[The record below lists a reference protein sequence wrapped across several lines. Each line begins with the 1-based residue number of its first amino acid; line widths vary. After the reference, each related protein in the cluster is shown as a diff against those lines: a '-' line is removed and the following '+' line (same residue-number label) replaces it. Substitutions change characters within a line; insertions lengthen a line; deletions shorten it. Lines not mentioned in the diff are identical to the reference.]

1 MDQVHNNVHDLIVIV
16 RQWCGNLVSCL
27 RVSFEFEPNWRNETR
42 NNREMDKLQDLPLY
56 TRHFRIFLDQV
67 RVKKQLEEIER
78 YKCCTTHI
86 GRRERKSSG

>member
-1 MDQVHNNVHDLIVIV
+1 MDQVHSNVHDLIVIA

-56 TRHFRIFLDQV
+56 TRHFRILV
-67 RVKKQLEEIER
+67 EAACK
-78 YKCCTTHI
+78 Y
-86 GRRERKSSG
+86 SSA